1 MDYLS
6 ENFFPQ
12 SKQNFATCVPS
23 IQILETKVPLS
34 VFLYFL
40 TGPSQLQLWVMMMT
54 IIVIMI
60 SGSAVD

>member
-6 ENFFPQ
+6 ENFLPQ

-23 IQILETKVPLS
+23 IHILETKVPLS